1 MNRRIRGAVV
11 GALMSTNP
19 VVQQAAFGYEEEFNR
34 YIDTIKAI
42 KDNNDNNNNN
52 DHNNNDDNDDDYIKM
67 ITDITFSAAAGG
79 LHDILL
85 KIIIEFP
92 FCVNCVDL
100 YGINNHTNT
109 NNTNINTNTN
119 TNTNTG
125 RTALMLASQG
135 DHKTCI
141 HYLLRHRADPNAY
154 CSNRWSALC
163 YGASSLSVES
173 ARY

>member
-1 MNRRIRGAVV
+1 
-11 GALMSTNP
+11 MSTNP
-19 VVQQAAFGYEEEFNR
+19 VVQQAAFGFEEGFNR

-42 KDNNDNNNNN
+42 KYNNDNNN
-52 DHNNNDDNDDDYIKM
+52 DNNNDDYIKM

-109 NNTNINTNTN
+109 NNTI
-119 TNTNTG
+119 
-125 RTALMLASQG
+125 
-135 DHKTCI
+135 
-141 HYLLRHRADPNAY
+141 
-154 CSNRWSALC
+154 
-163 YGASSLSVES
+163 
-173 ARY
+173 